1 MCSVLSFYLLW
12 NEKVRNKIKQRCPDW
27 FYKVLPPEF
36 CCLVEAGV
44 LDETLCT
51 RVSSIMADR
60 WLHFRSTQAYLPSV
74 ELLGSQCHDSERP
87 ESPSQRV
94 PEETPRIFDLG
105 QAPVLPAWQKINVS
119 LYRVWLMPLYP
130 AFGWTCF
137 RILRELVLFWTTARF
152 TASPITHVC
161 VRS

>member
-1 MCSVLSFYLLW
+1 MSWATSKLCSWMFDFEQNIARKAMCSVLSFYLLW
-12 NEKVRNKIKQRCPDW
+12 SEKVRNKIKQRCPDW
-27 FYKVLPPEF
+27 FCKVLPPEF

-60 WLHFRSTQAYLPSV
+60 WLHFRSTQAYLSSA

-105 QAPVLPAWQKINVS
+105 QAPVLSAWLRK
-119 LYRVWLMPLYP
+119 LMCH
-130 AFGWTCF
+130 FIG
-137 RILRELVLFWTTARF
+137 
-152 TASPITHVC
+152 SD
-161 VRS
+161 